1 MATRPQKP
9 LEKEFHYYLENRD
22 KLIKEHGSRY
32 IVIKADRVM
41 GAYETQDEAL
51 EETLKDH
58 ELGTF
63 LMRRADSPITPMIFH
78 RVAID
83 GAGRSPSQATDA

>member
-1 MATRPQKP
+1 MAINPQQLLK
-9 LEKEFHYYLENRD
+9 KEFNYYLENRD
-22 KLIKEHGSRY
+22 KLIKEYGNSY

-63 LMRRADSPITPMIFH
+63 LMRRVDSPITPMIFH

-83 GAGRSPSQATDA
+83 GA

>member
-1 MATRPQKP
+1 MATRTPKP

-22 KLIKEHGSRY
+22 RLIKEHGSSY
-32 IVIKADRVM
+32 IVIKADRVI
-41 GAYETQDEAL
+41 GVYEAQDEAL
-51 EETLKDH
+51 EETLKEGH

-78 RVAID
+78 RVD
-83 GAGRSPSQATDA
+83 VHGT

>member
-1 MATRPQKP
+1 MATLSEKP
-9 LEKEFHYYLENRD
+9 LEQEFKYYLENRD
-22 KLIKEHGSRY
+22 RLIKEHGNRY
-32 IVIKADRVM
+32 VVIKADQVI
-41 GAYETQDEAL
+41 GVYETQDEAL

-78 RVAID
+78 RATVH
-83 GAGRSPSQATDA
+83 GA